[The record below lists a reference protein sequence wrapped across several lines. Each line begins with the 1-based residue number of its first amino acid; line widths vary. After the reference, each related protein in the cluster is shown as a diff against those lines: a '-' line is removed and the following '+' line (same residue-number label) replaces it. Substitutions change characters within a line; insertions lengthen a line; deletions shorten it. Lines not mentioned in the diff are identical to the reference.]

1 MIEFDDLMRLLEGK
15 ELSKGIFWIKDIDN
29 PEGSIVYFDI
39 PCRSSGEILVY
50 DDSINSKNGKTY
62 NHEKTW
68 NSLSR
73 DITDGRDY
81 DYYPRGRVDIRNGKA
96 DIFISPHLNTEDV
109 INVIIDKF
117 CLNKYNG
124 INKIRV
130 VVDGSDHYRCHLD
143 Y

>member
-50 DDSINSKNGKTY
+50 DDSINSKNGNTY

-81 DYYPRGRVDIRNGKA
+81 DYYPRGRVDIHNGKA

-109 INVIIDKF
+109 MNVIIDKF